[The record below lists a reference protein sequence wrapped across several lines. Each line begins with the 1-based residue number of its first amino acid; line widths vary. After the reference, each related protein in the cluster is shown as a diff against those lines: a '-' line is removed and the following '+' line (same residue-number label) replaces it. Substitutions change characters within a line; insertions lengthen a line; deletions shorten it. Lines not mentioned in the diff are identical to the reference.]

1 MAAGTGARPGTGGA
15 RPGTGRIHPEGL
27 SLREGIHPEQLAP
40 EQAHLGKAARLRRL
54 WRSQDMR
61 LRSSGLARARPLLAA
76 PAEALLPSRGLT
88 ARELINMARAAR
100 AAGSLPTR

>member
-1 MAAGTGARPGTGGA
+1 MAAGTGA

-54 WRSQDMR
+54 WRSQDAR
-61 LRSSGLARARPLLAA
+61 VQASGLARARPA
-76 PAEALLPSRGLT
+76 PALPARDDGPGSRGLT

-100 AAGSLPTR
+100 AGTAPAS

>member
-1 MAAGTGARPGTGGA
+1 
-15 RPGTGRIHPEGL
+15 
-27 SLREGIHPEQLAP
+27 LREGIHPEQFAP

-54 WRSQDMR
+54 WRSQDTR

-88 ARELINMARAAR
+88 ARELIKHGPRGAGRGQPSYAMTQARSR
-100 AAGSLPTR
+100 MPPRNIP